1 MATTIDERMPTHGTE
16 GEPAITCS
24 DLVRIYSGDG
34 VEVQALQ
41 GLNLQVS
48 RGELV
53 AIIGA
58 SGSGKSTLL
67 GILSGLDKP
76 TAGRAS
82 VAGRDL
88 LALTRRQRLEYRRHV
103 VGFIW
108 QQTERNLLPYLTA
121 RENVMMAM
129 SLAGTPDRHRRSA
142 ELLDL
147 LEIGRLADRVPDQLS
162 GGEQQRVAIAVSLAN
177 GPQVLLADE
186 PTGELDDATCAEV
199 REVMRSVNR
208 VLGVTT
214 LIVTHDP
221 TVSEHVRRTVLI
233 RDGRTSTEVFRS
245 HGDGGE
251 HSVAEEFTVIDRS
264 GRLQLPAEYV
274 SRLQLRD
281 RVRLELEPTHV
292 RVSPAHRPA
301 TDPPVDPPERVA
313 TSSAGP
319 ASENTLGQ
327 GAVTGEAGP
336 AACGEEEA

>member
-1 MATTIDERMPTHGTE
+1 MNEIVTEPEERRHGMHRIDASTAESTE
-16 GEPAITCS
+16 TAISCS
-24 DLVRIYSGDG
+24 DLVRIYSGEG

-41 GLNLQVS
+41 GLNLHVS

-76 TAGRAS
+76 TAGRAN

-88 LALTRRQRLEYRRHV
+88 LSLTRKQRLDYRRHV

-121 RENVMMAM
+121 RENVMMAI
-129 SLAGTPDRHRRSA
+129 SLAGAPNGSARSA

-147 LEIGRLADRVPDQLS
+147 LEIGHLSDRVPSQLS

-177 GPQVLLADE
+177 EPHVLLADE
-186 PTGELDDATCAEV
+186 PTGELDDATSAEV
-199 REVMRSVNR
+199 LEVMRSVNR
-208 VLGVTT
+208 ELGVTT

-221 TVSEHVRRTVLI
+221 AVSEHVRRTVLI

-245 HGDGGE
+245 HGDDGE

-281 RVRLELEPTHV
+281 RVRLELEQTHV
-292 RVSPAHRPA
+292 RVSPAQSPVP
-301 TDPPVDPPERVA
+301 PPVPPPERAQRVEGSG
-313 TSSAGP
+313 T
-319 ASENTLGQ
+319 
-327 GAVTGEAGP
+327 
-336 AACGEEEA
+336 EEETS